1 MGKGTAPEFTLAQEG
16 ERTVLAVSGDWVVSE
31 IGALDEKLR
40 ALPAGKS
47 HITLD
52 VANLGELDTA
62 GAYLIDRTL
71 RTHDIDD
78 TKELD
83 LRGDHETAESLILRV
98 RGARLTEEKP
108 PQAPFGFKQF
118 LERVGLASRDIVN
131 EGWNTLSFFGETLVT
146 CGRLILNPV
155 RMRWTSTFSVMERAG
170 FDAIPI
176 VALLSFFIG
185 IVLAYMGSFTL
196 SAYGGG
202 AEVFT
207 VELVGVAVMREFGVL
222 ITAIILAGRTNSAFT
237 AQIGAMQMRQ
247 EVDAMKTLGLSPMEV
262 LVAPRVFALVLMTPV
277 LTFIAVLAGLFG
289 GMFISWIGLDINPT
303 VFLGRTQ
310 DYVPIQNF
318 WVGMSKAP
326 IFGLVVALI
335 GCRQG
340 LSVRGSV
347 NSLGSRTTTS
357 VVQALFSIIVIDAV
371 FAVFYMEIGI

>member
-1 MGKGTAPEFTLAQEG
+1 MSRNDAPDFTFSEEG
-16 ERTVLAVSGDWVVSE
+16 GRTVFAVAGDWIVSE
-31 IGALDEKLR
+31 IGELDEKLKEISGR
-40 ALPAGKS
+40 AAQ
-47 HITLD
+47 IFLD
-52 VANLGELDTA
+52 VSELGKLDTA

-71 RTHDIDD
+71 REHHTEGEE
-78 TKELD
+78 TLD
-83 LRGDHETAESLILRV
+83 LLGAHETAEALILRV
-98 RGARLTEEKP
+98 RGARASEEKEDL
-108 PQAPFGFKQF
+108 APFGFKQF
-118 LERVGLASRDIVN
+118 LERVGLASRDVVE
-131 EGWNTLSFFGETLVT
+131 EGWSTLSFFGETLVT
-146 CGRLILNPV
+146 CARLVIHPT
-155 RMRWTSTFSVMERAG
+155 RMRWTSTFAVMERAG

-262 LVAPRVFALVLMTPV
+262 LVAPRIFALVLMTPV

-289 GMFISWIGLDINPT
+289 GLLISWIGLDINPT
-303 VFLGRTQ
+303 VFLQRTQ
-310 DYVPIQNF
+310 DYVPIKNF

-326 IFGLVVALI
+326 IFGMVVALI